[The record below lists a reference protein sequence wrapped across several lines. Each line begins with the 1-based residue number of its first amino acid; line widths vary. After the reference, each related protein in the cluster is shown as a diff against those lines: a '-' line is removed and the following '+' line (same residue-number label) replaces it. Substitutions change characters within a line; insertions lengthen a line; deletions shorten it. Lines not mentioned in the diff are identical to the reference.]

1 MYESPYGEW
10 VLVIEVDEF
19 GHDQTD
25 ARWQEIRK
33 DCEWCQSVLI
43 RINPNG
49 PQKMLTKR
57 TMLGTRYGG
66 PTVPPT
72 RRPSME

>member
-19 GHDQTD
+19 GHDQPD

-33 DCEWCQSVLI
+33 DCEWCQCVLI

-49 PQKMLTKR
+49 GAAR
-57 TMLGTRYGG
+57 LGAQQEG
-66 PTVPPT
+66 
-72 RRPSME
+72 